1 MKKMLLLVLS
11 TIILL
16 GVLSGCG
23 KKEGDGNSAEKEK
36 KVVIGFASSSFS
48 DKWQTYLNDA
58 AREKGKEMGIEMIF
72 TDGKNDPATQLANV
86 ENYIIEGVDAVIIV
100 MVDTSAP
107 RPIVNACKDA
117 GIPLI
122 AVNRNFEGADVF
134 VGSNEVMAG
143 ELQMEYLIEKL
154 NGKGNVAIL
163 QGTPGFESAQKR
175 TEGNEKD
182 LNANPNMKIVFKDT
196 GLWDRA
202 KGMEVAEN
210 WLESGEKID
219 AILANNDEMAIGAI
233 RALTAANKNDQVIVG
248 GVDGTIDA
256 LKYVKDGTLGVT
268 VFQNPFAQGNLGVE
282 SAIKIIKGED
292 VKSYV
297 DVPFE
302 KVTMDNVD
310 KYIKIWN

>member
-1 MKKMLLLVLS
+1 MKKVLLLVLS

-23 KKEGDGNSAEKEK
+23 KKDVGANSEGKEK

-58 AREKGKEMGIEMIF
+58 AKAKGDEMGVEMIF

-86 ENYIIEGVDAVIIV
+86 ENFTIEGVDAIVIV
-100 MVDTSAP
+100 MVDTTAP
-107 RPIVNACKDA
+107 GPIVNVCKEA

-134 VGSNEVMAG
+134 VGSNEIMAG
-143 ELQMEYLIEKL
+143 ELQMEYVLEKL
-154 NGKGNVAIL
+154 NRKGNVAIL
-163 QGTPGFESAQKR
+163 QGTPGFESAFKR
-175 TEGNEKD
+175 TQGNEKHLKD
-182 LNANPNMKIVFKDT
+182 NPDMKIVFKDS

-202 KGMEVAEN
+202 KGMEIVEN
-210 WLESGEKID
+210 WLESGEQID

-233 RALTAANKNDQVIVG
+233 RALTAANKNDQVLVG

-256 LKYVKDGTLGVT
+256 LKYVKEGTLGVT
-268 VFQNPFAQGNLGVE
+268 VFQNPFAQGNSGIE
-282 SAIKIIKGED
+282 SAVKMARGEKVTD
-292 VKSYV
+292 YV
-297 DVPFE
+297 EVPFE
-302 KVTMDNVD
+302 QVTIDNVD
-310 KYIKIWN
+310 KYIEIWN

>member
-1 MKKMLLLVLS
+1 MKKILSLVLS
-11 TIILL
+11 VTIML
-16 GVLSGCG
+16 GLLSGCG
-23 KKEGDGNSAEKEK
+23 KKDGDANSAGKEK
-36 KVVIGFASSSFS
+36 KVVLGFASSSFS

-58 AREKGKEMGIEMIF
+58 AKAKGEEMGAKMIF

-86 ENYIIEGVDAVIIV
+86 ENFIIEGVDAIIIV

-107 RPIVNACKDA
+107 GPIVRACKEA

-143 ELQMEYLIEKL
+143 ELQMEYVLEKL
-154 NGKGNVAIL
+154 HGKGNVAIL
-163 QGTPGFESAQKR
+163 QGTPGFESALKR

-182 LNANPNMKIVFKDT
+182 LKSNPDMKIVFKDT

-268 VFQNPFAQGNLGVE
+268 VFQNPFAQGDLGVE
-282 SAIKIIKGED
+282 SAIKIAEGKEVEG
-292 VKSYV
+292 YV

-302 KVTMDNVD
+302 KVTIENVD